1 MQTKVTRKL
10 GFLIALLVITAI
22 CLLSIVRSKIPKA
35 DEFNV
40 TSGTDTS
47 GIESTDGYSEDA
59 TQILVVANDE
69 NLIRN
74 DDNLVSSYDD
84 LYLLEYDTPAEAEEA
99 VEYYNS
105 VATMAEMNDEFEID
119 DSITEVTSEDTTS
132 EEEVTSEEITSEN
145 NTSEEITSEDTEAT
159 TEDTSA
165 DVDSTDEA
173 DSLTIL
179 SEIIDDDVDG
189 TGTIAIIDTGVNAD
203 VYESISVIGDDA
215 SDDNGHGTRMYEI
228 IKEEYPEAKI
238 LSIKAMN
245 ANGKGSA
252 ADIYAALE
260 YAIEKNVSIINL
272 SLSAYA
278 TEGNAI
284 IEEEINKAID
294 AGIIVVGAAG
304 NKAMDVQNFI
314 PGKIER
320 AIIVGAIDSSG
331 NPLTNSNYGST
342 LDYFTYGNSSSEA
355 TARLTGIIARVGIDK
370 LAECSDVFS
379 NSHNGI
385 GNEASPSDAEWDA
398 SPSDASEKMA
408 EEYQYSDESID
419 FSTVEWFD
427 PPSEFEVSSTA
438 FDNAPASI
446 DVTYTL
452 TGGISSWSGYHTNI
466 WLNTPSGIQMFT
478 RGTYLNGTVTYV
490 RGLEGTSY
498 HYLDGRS
505 SIFCTEYTKATP
517 TAYTNTVTL
526 YKTYDSG
533 NGIVCYTRGGVT
545 NLSSSYQT
553 VGIMAY
559 VQNSS
564 CGYITLNKEELN
576 DTDKY
581 SPSFDGIEYWFQD
594 RNGVKLAIFTL
605 DDYGKTKKIELLSD
619 TDIVLNDGQIT
630 LHHDPISMR
639 PTNVDNDDAD
649 EELFLKISFEGIDY
663 LWQNAFEFVEK
674 TTNSNYVLNAT
685 ITETPQVNQNEIKSV
700 LVGDKETEKFGA
712 IQVLKVNQ
720 DGEPVSGAEYTLYK
734 NGVAYAD
741 ASGVSSKV
749 TSSAD
754 YNKGL
759 VTFYGLSAGT
769 YTIEETAPP
778 AGFTKDDTT
787 YTIKIDTSKTV
798 AEWSYV
804 YDDTSYLTHVTHKDS
819 SGNRILSDIT
829 NSDGSYIF
837 TWGNNRIT
845 ELEAIHFWMGNADT
859 IWDDSGNLLSNADDI
874 LTADITSRIRHAFIV
889 GGYTDVFTYN
899 GVRMTRG
906 TTATFNPVSYTA
918 RYGDGFKSYLI
929 SSGMSEADAEANA
942 YSYIFG
948 AKHYQHNGASEN
960 RKTLSDAEYAALG
973 VGTVTG
979 NSTGLVIVKS
989 QDIEGGYLDLYKVSN
1004 EPSVDYTLCPLTGA
1018 QFTLY
1023 TDAACTNVAKD
1034 INGDNVVFETTR
1046 FDATNKRAYG
1056 AYKTEG
1062 NKVRIPVGTY
1072 YLKETRSPSNYKG
1085 MQHAKFWNPST
1096 NAYDLSVATVKIIN
1110 NGTDTTATVWCQNEV
1125 AKGSFEVYKYSDQ
1138 PSVTNTNTC
1147 YSLAGAQFTLYTDEN
1162 FSNVAK
1168 DVYGNSIT
1176 VTTVEKTDSN
1186 GIKYGYAY
1194 YDNIPL
1200 GTYYLKETKAPKGFK
1215 ANALFD
1221 TNGNGVYDQ
1230 TKGTVVI
1237 SANNTTTNR
1246 YKIGAQNKAAVDPVY
1261 VLLKKKNANN
1271 EYLAGGQY
1279 TFEYYESVQSTDVAT
1294 IRAQGTKK
1302 ATWVLQTS
1310 DGSNDIP
1317 RGWLRLN
1324 NDCKVSGPDFY
1335 YDDRGVVGFPLGSVI
1350 FYESKAP
1357 DGYQIAKNDDGS
1369 QKIYT
1374 LKIYQD
1380 TNGDIWAE
1388 GDMVARDFNDPDK
1401 VTQSKEQTKYVDL
1414 TIKKDVTIP
1423 TSYQGNMGDVSLEGA
1438 VFALYAKRDVV
1449 DVAAGITRVDASE
1462 VYTERTALKTE
1473 SGTPVLDYN
1482 GNQVYAEVGDKKPV
1496 VILDPTDAEGY
1507 TKTEGLYCAVN
1518 ADDYYYVELSA
1529 PQGFYRISTPQTVD
1543 LRDNTDHTDYTVERI
1558 SYEYKAWE
1566 QPVLQPLRVAK
1577 FELVQENKNVTPT
1590 LDTVNGVKF
1599 HVYLI
1604 SDLQHLDT
1612 AKKIVNA
1619 DGSIKYDFDD
1629 YDFSDETPIIVR
1641 DDATGDNTELV
1652 TGADGEDGLVESIPL
1667 FMGDYVL
1674 VEFEH
1679 PSNLEPV
1686 DPVVIHMPKY
1696 KMDENGIELDEFD
1709 DPEIFIAN
1717 DANVLNVPVE
1727 KYLKINKKDALTDE
1741 FVLNNSAKFTIW
1753 DVSDLTDDE
1762 RSNRDTI
1769 KEKGTQYSQWKQT
1782 PYGFEEQTEFY
1793 TNEEGFLVIFDKFG
1807 YGEYAIVEEGEDGQG
1822 PIGYDVA
1829 EPVVVRVRSDAVY
1842 LLSDGDWYEMSVW
1855 HDTLDNEYWEA
1866 VVEDQPF
1873 TLEVSKVDSETGK
1886 WVSDAELTVFKAVD
1900 EEGNLA
1906 IDEEGNPVILEA
1918 RDESGE
1924 FVQAV
1929 WTTTPAKKRFEVV
1942 PAGWYVLRETATP
1955 DGYATRKDV
1964 IIYVGNSSEVSTDGE
1979 RSISGEDTIY
1989 YAFNEVEDG
1998 VEFEDVSELDSLTI
2012 KTKNVEIA
2020 VPNKPLTVDVSKID
2034 VSTEGELPGAELTVY
2049 DENGEVIDTW
2059 ISTDTPHR
2067 IKYLKKGKYTLHENT
2082 IPLGFYAQPNTIEFE
2097 IVDTESIQKCTMV
2110 NHPIVV
2116 DFYKESLDASCPVEG
2131 ATLAVYRKSEGP
2143 WGTEEK
2149 MAKALEENEAYYEKA
2164 SETDATETDVNE
2176 DAEGLVFVERWV
2188 STTEPHSIVG
2198 LYPGEYRLVEE
2209 KTPFGYTTSDYV
2221 DFTITDQGPAEPVHM
2236 YDEEIHCFLE
2246 VTKTGEVITSTEL
2259 TECEYG
2265 TYNKFVWEDTTLKD
2279 VSFDVFDEDGKLVEV
2294 ITTDET
2300 GIARTGELP
2309 FGEYKVKEHVPAGFV
2324 DDNVV
2329 YTVKYTWLYGMKETT
2344 ITGKLS
2350 VHNDS
2355 CNTQV
2360 NIWKIGE
2367 DVTWEDGK
2375 YVYKKKPLGG
2385 VLFGVYAEENVYN
2398 YSGELLAPKDTC
2410 VGYAVTDEAGVATLN
2425 EKLLKGKYYY
2435 KELKTAGP
2443 EYVPDESVHSFEL
2456 ILANSK
2462 IDTFNLNEFFP
2473 IENNRVKGKLRIVKI
2488 DADGKVPL
2496 AGAEFDMFNSD
2507 DVLIGHL
2514 VTDANGLAETEELP
2528 YGSYY
2533 LKETKA
2539 PEGYQST
2546 DTKFEAKIVHNN
2558 EITVITIENAK
2569 TPKLGTKDVA
2579 LIAFLSAVLAG
2590 LLVAIIKMLK
2600 RA

>member
-40 TSGTDTS
+40 TSGTDT
-47 GIESTDGYSEDA
+47 GDIESTDGYSEDA

-132 EEEVTSEEITSEN
+132 EEEVTSEKITSE
-145 NTSEEITSEDTEAT
+145 EEITSEDTSADVDSI

-165 DVDSTDEA
+165 DVDSTDGA

-228 IKEEYPEAKI
+228 IKEEYPEAKV

-260 YAIEKNVSIINL
+260 YAIEKNVSIINM

-284 IEEEINKAID
+284 IEEEVNKAID

-370 LAECSDVFS
+370 LAECNDVKA
-379 NSHNGI
+379 NGYNGI

-408 EEYQYSDESID
+408 EEYQYSDEPID
-419 FSTVEWFD
+419 ISKIKWFD
-427 PPSEFEVSSTA
+427 PPSDFET
-438 FDNAPASI
+438 NAAPGAINVHVTLNGKITDWTGYGTSI
-446 DVTYTL
+446 
-452 TGGISSWSGYHTNI
+452 II
-466 WLNTPSGIQMFT
+466 PNTEGVEEEFT
-478 RGTYLNGTVTYV
+478 RGTYLGGTVTYNF
-490 RGLEGTSY
+490 GIDDTHY
-498 HYLDGRS
+498 HFVDGMS
-505 SIFCTEYTKATP
+505 TIFCAQYHARTP
-517 TAYTNTVTL
+517 IPSSDDITL
-526 YKTYDSG
+526 YRFSDG
-533 NGIVCYTRGGVT
+533 
-545 NLSSSYQT
+545 
-553 VGIMAY
+553 
-559 VQNSS
+559 
-564 CGYITLNKEELN
+564 
-576 DTDKY
+576 DTDGMLCY
-581 SPSFDGIEYWFQD
+581 ASGGYNIAGTGYQQI
-594 RNGVKLAIFTL
+594 GVKAYLKAEGCIYIGLRKEAAIIEPGDYVPPMTDIKYVLTDSRGAHLYYFTL
-605 DDYGKTKKIELLSD
+605 DDYGNTKEIVCCSD
-619 TDIVLNDGQIT
+619 TNIVYAPGIESL
-630 LHHDPISMR
+630 HDPVYIDGR
-639 PTNVDNDDAD
+639 PFV
-649 EELFLKISFEGIDY
+649 KINFDGTENPFGSDSF
-663 LWQNAFEFVEK
+663 QFVELN
-674 TTNSNYVLNAT
+674 TNENYELNPDPVYVGEVQAYEAVIVHAVD
-685 ITETPQVNQNEIKSV
+685 ITNPAY
-700 LVGDKETEKFGA
+700 GA
-712 IQVLKVNQ
+712 IQVLKVDQ
-720 DGEPVSGAEYTLYK
+720 DGNPVGGAKYTLYE
-734 NGVAYAD
+734 NGVACAD
-741 ASGVSSKV
+741 ASGDSTKT

-754 YNKGL
+754 HNKGL
-759 VTFYGLSAGT
+759 VTFYGLNPGT
-769 YTIEETAPP
+769 YTIKETEAPT
-778 AGFTKDDTT
+778 GYTQDENT
-787 YTIKIDTSKTV
+787 YTVTIDNSKTV
-798 AEWSYV
+798 PAWSYV

-819 SGNRILSDIT
+819 SGNRILPNDT

-837 TWGNNRIT
+837 TWEGHRIT

-859 IWDDSGNLLSNADDI
+859 IWDDSGNLLANADAI
-874 LTADITSRIRHAFIV
+874 LTADITSRVRHAFIV

-960 RKTLSDAEYAALG
+960 RKTLSDAEYAALA
-973 VGTVTG
+973 VGSVTG
-979 NSTGLVIVKS
+979 NNTGLVIVKS

-1034 INGDNVVFETTR
+1034 INGDNVVFETTS
-1046 FDATNKRAYG
+1046 FDSVNKRAYG

-1085 MQHAKFWNPST
+1085 TQYAKFWNPST
-1096 NAYDLSVATVKIIN
+1096 NAYDLSVATVKIVN
-1110 NGTDTTATVWCQNEV
+1110 NGNTNTATVWCQNEV
-1125 AKGSFEVYKYSDQ
+1125 AKGSFEIYKYSDQ
-1138 PSVTNTNTC
+1138 SSVTNTNTC

-1186 GIKYGYAY
+1186 GKKYGYAY

-1221 TNGNGVYDQ
+1221 TNGNSVYDQ

-1237 SANNTTTNR
+1237 SASNTPTNR
-1246 YKIGAQNKAAVDPVY
+1246 YKIGAQNKAGVDPVR
-1261 VLLKKKNANN
+1261 VFLQKKNANG
-1271 EYLAGGQY
+1271 EALAGGQY
-1279 TFEYYESVQSTDVAT
+1279 TVEFYESVQSTDATT

-1310 DGSNDIP
+1310 DGSNGVL
-1317 RGWLRLN
+1317 RGLAMLN
-1324 NDCKVSGPDFY
+1324 NACKVSGPDFY
-1335 YDDRGVVGFPLGSVI
+1335 YDDDGMPGFPLGSVI

-1357 DGYQIAKNDDGS
+1357 DGYQIAKNPDGS

-1423 TSYQGNMGDVSLEGA
+1423 TSYQGNTGDVTLEGA

-1473 SGTPVLDYN
+1473 NGTPVLDYN

-1518 ADDYYYVELSA
+1518 VDDYYYVELSA

-1842 LLSDGDWYEMSVW
+1842 LLDEGTWYEMSVW
-1855 HDTLDNEYWEA
+1855 HDSLDNEYWEA

-1929 WTTTPAKKRFEVV
+1929 WKTTPAKKRFEVV
-1942 PAGWYVLRETATP
+1942 PAGWYVLRETTTP

-1979 RSISGEDTIY
+1979 RTITGDDVIY

-1998 VEFEDVSELDSLTI
+1998 VEFEDTADLDSLTI
-2012 KTKNVEIA
+2012 KTKNVELA

-2049 DENGEVIDTW
+2049 DESGEVIDTW

-2149 MAKALEENEAYYEKA
+2149 MTKALEENEAYYEKA

-2367 DVTWEDGK
+2367 DVIWEDGK

-2473 IENNRVKGKLRIVKI
+2473 IENNRVKGKLRVVKI

-2496 AGAEFDMFNSD
+2496 AGAEFDLFNSD